1 MLVQK
6 DYPGHRRQ
14 SSFCRQCSA
23 SIRRV
28 PVGLPKSINSRII
41 NNQKSLLE
49 IHNLGAGW
57 KQRQTIDNAIN
68 MVGEVFPKFAV
79 QIRICSAL
87 WIDTKSYRTLPD
99 HKSRTIHSK
108 SKDFEIHFIFFTEES
123 SAFDLKNCY
132 RKIGNPSFAI
142 SQLCSRS
149 SLGYSP

>member
-28 PVGLPKSINSRII
+28 PAGLPKSINSRII

-87 WIDTKSYRTLPD
+87 WIDTKSYHRQWIELCLIKKRYNPFKIKRFWD
-99 HKSRTIHSK
+99 PFHILRWRIFSIWSQKLLSEKWQSK
-108 SKDFEIHFIFFTEES
+108 FCNFPALF
-123 SAFDLKNCY
+123 
-132 RKIGNPSFAI
+132 
-142 SQLCSRS
+142 
-149 SLGYSP
+149 